1 MMGAPEF
8 TEAAKL
14 RIELYGFTTQD
25 WWDHLTDTPK
35 DLLEEQARR
44 NAEKD
49 MNIPRERDK

>member
-14 RIELYGFTTQD
+14 RIKLYGFTTQD